1 MALATAQD
9 VVLRSAEPIPDEA
22 LPRIEA
28 FLRDATGLIEDYCGR
43 ELYRREGE
51 ALSLPPPDGTVLP
64 IPARYATGLLV
75 SAVAIDGLVV
85 NDWTVLRGRLLR
97 DSGWGQQLVA
107 VTASWGYERVPA
119 SLTGIVCAEVLRW
132 LGSTPGAESERVG
145 EVEIHFADPS
155 SGLSLSPATR
165 LALRPYKRM
174 SAGTLTVRREA
185 PALDLRGPC
194 VLRD

>member
-28 FLRDATGLIEDYCGR
+28 FITDATGLIEDYCGR
-43 ELYRREGE
+43 DLYRRTGE
-51 ALSLPPPDGTVLP
+51 TLSLYPSDSAVLP
-64 IPARYATGLLV
+64 IPSRYTTGLLV
-75 SAVAIDGLVV
+75 SAVSVDGQEVI
-85 NDWTVLRGRLLR
+85 DWTMQRGRLLR

-107 VTASWGYERVPA
+107 VSGSWGYERVPA

-132 LGSTPGAESERVG
+132 LGLTPGAESERVG
-145 EVEIHFADPS
+145 EVEIHFADPG

-174 SAGTLTVRREA
+174 AAGTLTVRRET
-185 PALDLRGPC
+185 PALDLRGPH
-194 VLRD
+194 VLRH